1 MNDSFASWMIAGGRR
16 GAVAVRHTEHL
27 IAIRAARESAKADR
41 PGIVERLRGR
51 FGVAASPAC
60 DSCAA

>member
-27 IAIRAARESAKADR
+27 IALRDAREAARADR
-41 PGIVERLRGR
+41 PGIVDRVRAR
-51 FGVAASPAC
+51 FGTSTSPVADCPA
-60 DSCAA
+60 